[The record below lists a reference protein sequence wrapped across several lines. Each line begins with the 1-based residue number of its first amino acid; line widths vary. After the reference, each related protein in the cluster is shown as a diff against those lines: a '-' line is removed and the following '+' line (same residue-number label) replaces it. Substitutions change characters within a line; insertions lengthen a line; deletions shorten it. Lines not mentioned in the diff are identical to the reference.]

1 MPAENPIKL
10 FDEWYKEA
18 EKSGTPE
25 PSAMAL
31 ATATKDGKPSIRI
44 VLLKQYDEQG
54 FTFYTHYTSQKGR
67 ELLEN
72 PQAALCF
79 YWESLKKQVRIEG
92 IVEKVS
98 AEEAD
103 HYFHSRHPESQI
115 GAVIS
120 RQSEVME
127 DRDKFLAQ
135 VANLKNQLQGALPP
149 RPNHWSGFRIIP
161 ERIEFWQEG
170 QFRLHDRVLFEKSG
184 GKWRKSLLYP

>member
-1 MPAENPIKL
+1 MDNPLHL
-10 FDEWYKEA
+10 FNSWYDEA
-18 EKSGTPE
+18 QNSGSPE

-31 ATATKDGKPSIRI
+31 ATSTRDGKPSVRM
-44 VLLKQYDEQG
+44 VLLKQHDERG
-54 FTFYTHYTSQKGR
+54 FTFYTHYTSRKGK

-92 IVEKVS
+92 MAEKVS

-115 GAVIS
+115 GAAIS
-120 RQSEVME
+120 RQSEVLE

-135 VANLKNQLQGALPP
+135 VAGLKSQLQGALPP
-149 RPNHWSGFRIIP
+149 RPAHWSGFRIIP

-170 QFRLHDRVLFEKSG
+170 EFRLHDRVLFERKGSD
-184 GKWRKSLLYP
+184 WEKSLLYP